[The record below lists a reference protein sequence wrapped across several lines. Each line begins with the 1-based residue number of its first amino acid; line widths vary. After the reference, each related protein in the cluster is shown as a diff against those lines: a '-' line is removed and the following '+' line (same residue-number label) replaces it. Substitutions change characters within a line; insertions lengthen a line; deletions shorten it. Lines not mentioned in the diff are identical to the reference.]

1 MKESIFFRTNR
12 TRILSVF
19 LVACL
24 ISCGD
29 NNNSKQMKLK
39 LTQLPVNGSYG
50 DLAKGVSASYAA
62 LIDQKLIVA
71 GGANFPGKLGF
82 EGGSKTFYNEIML
95 YDSTGNE
102 WKLIGHL
109 PDSSAYGVSV
119 PISDGALWIGGNTTS
134 QSLKSV
140 YRITMPET
148 GAVELEPF
156 PELPAAMD
164 NFAGCTVG
172 DTVFIGGGNENG
184 KPANTFYCINT
195 KADSGWTA
203 LPDFPGLPRV
213 QPVLAAVEQ
222 KNRVFVYLFGGFF
235 GGDSEN
241 KPAMATDV
249 LRYNVTAEKWETAG
263 CQVDEKTGEP
273 FSLTGATAMPVD
285 NRYILCFGGVNHAIF
300 LDAVTTQYNIGNDT
314 SISAEEKSRLN
325 LEFSKN
331 YMTQPIE
338 YYKFNPECRIFD
350 TFTGEW
356 ETIEVTPYT
365 ARAGAT
371 LAFSGKTFYAVQGEL
386 KPGVRTPVTIKGE
399 IKYEK

>member
-1 MKESIFFRTNR
+1 
-12 TRILSVF
+12 
-19 LVACL
+19 
-24 ISCGD
+24 
-29 NNNSKQMKLK
+29 MKLK
-39 LTQLPVNGSYG
+39 LTQLPVNGLYG

-82 EGGSKTFYNEIML
+82 EGGSKAFYNEIML
-95 YDSTGNE
+95 YDSTKNE

-119 PISDGALWIGGNTTS
+119 PVSDGALWIGGNTTS
-134 QSLKSV
+134 QSLNSV
-140 YRITMPET
+140 YQISVPET
-148 GAVELEPF
+148 GAVALKPF

-164 NFAGCTVG
+164 NFAGCAIG
-172 DTVFIGGGNENG
+172 DTVFIGGGNGNG
-184 KPANTFYCINT
+184 KPANTFYYIDAKT
-195 KADSGWTA
+195 DSGWTA
-203 LPDFPGLPRV
+203 LPGFPGLPRV

-222 KNRVFVYLFGGFF
+222 NNRVFVYLFGGFF
-235 GGDSEN
+235 GGDAEN
-241 KPAMATDV
+241 KPAIATDV
-249 LRYNVTAEKWETAG
+249 LRYDVTAGKWETAG
-263 CQVDEKTGEP
+263 CLADEKTGEP
-273 FSLTGATAMPVD
+273 FSLAGSTAMPVD
-285 NRYILCFGGVNHAIF
+285 NRFILCLGGVNHTVF

-314 SISAEEKSRLN
+314 TTSAEEKSRLN

-356 ETIEVTPYT
+356 ETIDFTPY
-365 ARAGAT
+365 AAHAGAT

-386 KPGVRTPVTIKGE
+386 KPGVRTPITVKGE